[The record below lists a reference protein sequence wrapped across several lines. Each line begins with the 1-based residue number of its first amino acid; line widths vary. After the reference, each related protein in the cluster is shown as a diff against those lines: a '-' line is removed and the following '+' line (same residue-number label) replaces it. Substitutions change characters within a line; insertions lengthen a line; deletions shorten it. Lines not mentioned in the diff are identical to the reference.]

1 MATTYL
7 SFTPSS
13 TGNQRTFTFSFWVQ
27 RSKLGLGGT
36 GQVIYCQSY
45 GSDGYQFKIE
55 FTSND
60 EFRLYNSKGASDAI
74 NLKTSKLFRDTSSW
88 YAITVEID
96 TTQSTESDR
105 AKIYVNGV
113 QETAFGTS
121 TYPTQNLE
129 LDVNAAAAQII
140 GAKYSGSY
148 STYFD
153 GLLSQFIFVDG
164 TAYAASTFG
173 STNTVSGEWKPNA
186 NPTVTYGSN
195 GYKLTFEDTTAL
207 GDDTSGNTNDFT
219 LSGSGTSTLDN
230 PSNNFATWN
239 PLNYVQANNSPVL
252 TNGNTKMT
260 GSADAPFPNAISTLG
275 IPKSGKY
282 YAEFKMQNNT
292 AFAVGICDIPKG
304 MEALRT
310 ASTSI
315 YNTSFNGA
323 VSLKNDGSVIRNGA
337 ETNSVTPTIA
347 TGDIAMIAYDADNGA
362 FYAGRNG
369 TWGTVGGV
377 VGVPTSGSSKTGAID
392 ISAQSW
398 FTTST
403 DQGFLVGS
411 TTGGGYAVVEANFG
425 NGYFGTTAV
434 TSAGT
439 APSTPGTFEYAV
451 PTSYQPLS
459 TKGLNV

>member
-1 MATTYL
+1 MASTYL

-13 TGNQRTFTFSFWVQ
+13 TGNQRTFTFSFWVK

-74 NLKTSKLFRDTSSW
+74 NLKTSKLFEDTSSW
-88 YAITVEID
+88 YAITIAID
-96 TTQSTESDR
+96 TTQSTASDR

-173 STNTVSGEWKPNA
+173 STNSVSGEWTPNA
-186 NPTVTYGSN
+186 NPTVSYGSN
-195 GYKLTFEDTTAL
+195 GYKLTFEDTSAL

-239 PLNYVQANNSPVL
+239 TSDRWLGNTAGNGDFL
-252 TNGNTKMT
+252 DNGNTYFRTTSNSQK
-260 GSADAPFPNAISTLG
+260 ALVRSTIG
-275 IPKSGKY
+275 VTSGKY
-282 YAEFKMQNNT
+282 YCEMKINDIT
-292 AFAVGICDIPKG
+292 RTWVGICN
-304 MEALRT
+304 RQVF
-310 ASTSI
+310 STSAEWWTSNNEGGFFWYGNGPAL
-315 YNTSFNGA
+315 YNANNQTSSSYGGYAN
-323 VSLKNDGSVIRNGA
+323 
-337 ETNSVTPTIA
+337 
-347 TGDIAMIAYDADNGA
+347 GDIVMMALDMDN
-362 FYAGRNG
+362 YAWYLGKNG
-369 TWGTVGGV
+369 TWLNSGD
-377 VGVPTSGSSKTGAID
+377 PTSGASKTGSVTEETYFGTTPLTNYDEVFFMAGEP
-392 ISAQSW
+392 STAGNAQV
-398 FTTST
+398 
-403 DQGFLVGS
+403 L
-411 TTGGGYAVVEANFG
+411 ANFG

-434 TSAGT
+434 SSAGT
-439 APSTPGTFEYAV
+439 PGSTVGTFEYNV
-451 PTSYQPLS
+451 PTGYQPMT